1 LETSGEDRPRAVAE
15 IVMIILG
22 KVRWSTNQVVPK
34 LLEPSRTDLVQVY
47 RSQADSA
54 LGCAEKAASQD
65 IKELY
70 LRLAECWGALAQ
82 FETLALSMR

>member
-1 LETSGEDRPRAVAE
+1 
-15 IVMIILG
+15 M
-22 KVRWSTNQVVPK
+22 VPK
-34 LLEPSRTDLVQVY
+34 PPEPSRAELVQIY

-65 IKELY
+65 LKELY
-70 LRLAECWGALAQ
+70 LRLAECWCTLAQ